1 MEKHATLFRV
11 DTKAVP
17 LHFQSLLE
25 ISREE
30 CWLQRSQNTTAW
42 RVFSL
47 CAMGQGVELAIVVWQ
62 WNITWCSVLAWPENG
77 IFHGDYSTLWAP
89 PPRHFH
95 SQSLSPSSGFPDS
108 RQTAHS
114 TAGIPTV
121 LVTKAAL
128 SKFSEMGNSTTPQKN
143 RLAHL
148 ADNFPAAASPKG
160 GIAIKNK
167 HRGWASPVMA
177 PSAGESWVPGTPLVV
192 TDSRGGDKKKKGGN
206 CDAGGE

>member
-47 CAMGQGVELAIVVWQ
+47 CAMGQGVELAVVVWQ
-62 WNITWCSVLAWPENG
+62 RNITWCSVLAWPENG

-143 RLAHL
+143 RQTISQLLQAPKVVWPSKKSTEAEQALLWHQVQGSLGYLAHL
-148 ADNFPAAASPKG
+148 
-160 GIAIKNK
+160 
-167 HRGWASPVMA
+167 
-177 PSAGESWVPGTPLVV
+177 
-192 TDSRGGDKKKKGGN
+192 
-206 CDAGGE
+206 